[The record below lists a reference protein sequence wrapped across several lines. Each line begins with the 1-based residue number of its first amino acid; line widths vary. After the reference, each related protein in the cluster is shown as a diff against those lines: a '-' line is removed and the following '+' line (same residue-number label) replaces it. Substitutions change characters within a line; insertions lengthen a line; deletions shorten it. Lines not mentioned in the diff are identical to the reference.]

1 MTIAITSRQT
11 SVRAAAAGT
20 GDRRQSATTARP
32 EVLRHVSPQRQSGV
46 VLVIA
51 LIVLVALTLSGVALV
66 RSTDTGTMISGN
78 MAFRQAAVH
87 AVDTGVESAFV
98 AISAA
103 GGFAASP
110 ATSTVTAA
118 GRYSSTILPDA
129 APADGLPDV
138 DWSAVPG
145 VAVSGN
151 TVRWVVERLCST
163 NAATPAEIERRCTV
177 IPTGQFYQSYK
188 MGVITPSANAL
199 AVAYRVTVRVEGP
212 RNTVVFSQS
221 VITL

>member
-1 MTIAITSRQT
+1 MMTAMPSRPTSAR
-11 SVRAAAAGT
+11 RAAPATTGCHRSAGT
-20 GDRRQSATTARP
+20 TRVAGAGRG
-32 EVLRHVSPQRQSGV
+32 SPKTQSGV

-51 LIVLVALTLSGVALV
+51 LIVLVALSLAGVALV

-87 AVDTGVESAFV
+87 AVDTGVESAFT
-98 AISAA
+98 AISGA

-110 ATSTVTAA
+110 ATSTITAA

-129 APADGLPDV
+129 SPADGLPDV
-138 DWSAVPG
+138 DWAAVPG

-163 NAATPAEIERRCTV
+163 NATTTAEIERRCTV
-177 IPTGQFYQSYK
+177 LPTGQFYQSYK

>member
-1 MTIAITSRQT
+1 MMPPLPCRPTGGLMAMPGSAGHSHLARISR
-11 SVRAAAAGT
+11 VNRADPG
-20 GDRRQSATTARP
+20 
-32 EVLRHVSPQRQSGV
+32 SPRGQSGV

-51 LIVLVALTLSGVALV
+51 LIVLVALSLAGVALV

-98 AISAA
+98 AISGA
-103 GGFAASP
+103 GGFAAAP
-110 ATSTVTAA
+110 ATSTITTA

-138 DWSAVPG
+138 DWAAVPG

-163 NAATPAEIERRCTV
+163 NVSTTAEIERRCTV
-177 IPTGQFYQSYK
+177 VPTGQFYQSYK
-188 MGVITPSANAL
+188 MGVITPSANAV

>member
-1 MTIAITSRQT
+1 MMPGMPPRQT
-11 SVRAAAAGT
+11 SLGHAAAAAG
-20 GDRRQSATTARP
+20 DHRRGGISTRL
-32 EVLRHVSPQRQSGV
+32 EVPRRASRRRQSGV

-51 LIVLVALTLSGVALV
+51 LIVLVALSLASVSLV

-98 AISAA
+98 AVSGA

-110 ATSTVTAA
+110 ATSTITSA

-138 DWSAVPG
+138 DWNAVPG

-163 NAATPAEIERRCTV
+163 NAATAAEIERRCTV
-177 IPTGQFYQSYK
+177 VPTGQFYQSYK